1 MVGGEANGSPGRA
14 RQSVRRNKYFAKK
27 ATQDGYRFDSLAEH
41 KRYGELCLLVK
52 ARAISALEVHPAY
65 SIDWSG
71 EEDKH
76 ICTVILDFRYLDKD
90 GRLHVED
97 VKGVSTAVSSL
108 KRRLVEAARG
118 IKVEIIK

>member
-1 MVGGEANGSPGRA
+1 M
-14 RQSVRRNKYFAKK
+14 RRNKYFAKK

-41 KRYGELCLLVK
+41 KRYGELRLLEK
-52 ARAISALEVHPAY
+52 AGEIKKLEVHPAY
-65 SIDWSG
+65 SIDWGG

-76 ICTVILDFRYLDKD
+76 ICTVILDFRYLDKV
-90 GRLHVED
+90 GGEHIED